1 MIKIILGISKD
12 GMKCFNFYLHS
23 IRYFKSMSKQPAKG
37 APAKPAASQPKVPEK
52 KVWKAEDYATL
63 TIPVE

>member
-1 MIKIILGISKD
+1 
-12 GMKCFNFYLHS
+12 
-23 IRYFKSMSKQPAKG
+23 MSKVTAKG
-37 APAKPAASQPKVPEK
+37 PAAKPAAQQPKVPEK

>member
-1 MIKIILGISKD
+1 
-12 GMKCFNFYLHS
+12 
-23 IRYFKSMSKQPAKG
+23 MSKVTAKG
-37 APAKPAASQPKVPEK
+37 PAAKPVAQQPKAPEK